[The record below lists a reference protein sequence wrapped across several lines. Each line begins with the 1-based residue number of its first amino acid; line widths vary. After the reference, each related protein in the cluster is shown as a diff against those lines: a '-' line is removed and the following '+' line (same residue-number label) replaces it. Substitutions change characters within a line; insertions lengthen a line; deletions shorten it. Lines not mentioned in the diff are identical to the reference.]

1 VEPIRLFAEASGNGN
16 NQRPDILLRNPRGFD
31 RQIILDVALRGI
43 NGQSRTS
50 DDLPDRPLQ
59 ICYEQKM
66 DKYGQIAD
74 QNRLQLVPAVFS
86 HTGQIHGA
94 FKSLIREQTRQ
105 KLVAFEGQTKPSKI
119 KSVMKWW
126 SKCISTIIAKTASRS
141 VVFKAAK
148 IAESAFAGQSETLNA

>member
-1 VEPIRLFAEASGNGN
+1 MA
-16 NQRPDILLRNPRGFD
+16 
-31 RQIILDVALRGI
+31 
-43 NGQSRTS
+43 
-50 DDLPDRPLQ
+50 
-59 ICYEQKM
+59 
-66 DKYGQIAD
+66 KYGQIAD